1 MHFYELARW
10 SKDDSGVGAEKTNS
24 WEKGMVGEP

>member
-1 MHFYELARW
+1 MSLQGGVKMY
-10 SKDDSGVGAEKTNS
+10 DSGVGAEKTNS